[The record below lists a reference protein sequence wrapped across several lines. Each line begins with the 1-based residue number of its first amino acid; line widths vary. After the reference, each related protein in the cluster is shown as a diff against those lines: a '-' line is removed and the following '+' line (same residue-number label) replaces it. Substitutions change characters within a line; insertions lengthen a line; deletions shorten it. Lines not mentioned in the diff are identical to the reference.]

1 MTCNRSSMKPMA
13 SCNDT
18 FSTNDNDSSVCVPRA
33 EETMKDDENL
43 HDEDEP
49 RFKNDNVLATVISQL

>member
-1 MTCNRSSMKPMA
+1 MA